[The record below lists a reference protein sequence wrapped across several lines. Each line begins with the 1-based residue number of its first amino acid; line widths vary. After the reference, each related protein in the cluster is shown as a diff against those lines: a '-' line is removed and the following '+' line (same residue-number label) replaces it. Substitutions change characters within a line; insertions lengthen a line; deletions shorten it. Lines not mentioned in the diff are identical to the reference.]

1 MKETN
6 KIYKLA
12 TLYMLSKVDV
22 PISTNRLSYFL
33 LKNEY
38 TDYFTF
44 QQVLGELVNDKWVD
58 FEEVHSKTLFS
69 ITAEG
74 RHALELLSKEISDGM
89 KHDIDEYLKTNK
101 VEIHD
106 DYSVKAKCYPFDLD
120 NYVSNLTIEENEKQI
135 LEINISSSTE
145 EAAEK
150 ICANWKKSCEDIYPM
165 LIGLLM
171 K

>member
-44 QQVLGELVNDKWVD
+44 QQGLGELLNDKWVD
-58 FEEVHSKTLFS
+58 LEEIHSKTLFS
-69 ITAEG
+69 ITKEG
-74 RHALELLSKEISDGM
+74 RHALELLSKEISDSM
-89 KHDIDEYLKTNK
+89 KHDIDEYLKSNK
-101 VEIHD
+101 IEIRD
-106 DYSVKAKCYPFDLD
+106 DYSVKARSYQFDV
-120 NYVSNLTIEENEKQI
+120 NNFVSALTIEEDEKQI
-135 LEINISSSTE
+135 LEIKISSSSQE
-145 EAAEK
+145 DAEK

-165 LIGLLM
+165 LVGMLM